1 MSENINKCFQEQ
13 QIFVILEI
21 RTISQV
27 YKDIKNL
34 QNSVGND
41 LSFCILYNPVHFQH
55 LTRTKHAENEHCCVT
70 IKKAK

>member
-41 LSFCILYNPVHFQH
+41 LSFCILYNPVHF
-55 LTRTKHAENEHCCVT
+55 LTFKTDKTRWKRTPLRNNQKS
-70 IKKAK
+70 

>member
-41 LSFCILYNPVHFQH
+41 LSFCILYNPVHF
-55 LTRTKHAENEHCCVT
+55 
-70 IKKAK
+70 